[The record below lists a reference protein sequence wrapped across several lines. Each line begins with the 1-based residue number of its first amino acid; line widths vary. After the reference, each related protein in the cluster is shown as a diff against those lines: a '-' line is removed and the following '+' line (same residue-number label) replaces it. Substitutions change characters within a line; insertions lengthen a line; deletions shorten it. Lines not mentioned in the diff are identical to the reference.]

1 MSEIEQEN
9 KQERR
14 NSFCRIL
21 EIRNIASAPDGTPLC
36 RREGGRVEASR
47 LAVDHRL
54 ITDLRLL
61 RWDPESR
68 NGTCVPELGTRIPEL
83 GPCPDLAPSRSTPH
97 YARFRPARQ

>member
-47 LAVDHRL
+47 RTRVTRSSLARSEPRSL
-54 ITDLRLL
+54 IDVVLQ
-61 RWDPESR
+61 
-68 NGTCVPELGTRIPEL
+68 
-83 GPCPDLAPSRSTPH
+83 A
-97 YARFRPARQ
+97 